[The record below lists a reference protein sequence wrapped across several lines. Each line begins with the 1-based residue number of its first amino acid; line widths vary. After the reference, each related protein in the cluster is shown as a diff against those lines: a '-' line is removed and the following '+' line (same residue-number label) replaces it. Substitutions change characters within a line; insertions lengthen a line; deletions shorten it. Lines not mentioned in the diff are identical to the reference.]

1 MARVAGQSHRGQK
14 RRWLSFLGLG
24 RLGNPGNL
32 AGPHQTPAAL
42 TYYEELGLEP
52 TASPAEIRAAYKR
65 LARLLHPDQHTDEE
79 LRFLAERQMKR
90 LNHILETLM
99 DPVQRRAYDQFWS
112 GAEPA
117 GGLFDRYPRLRD
129 AALLAA
135 GVALAAGLIWLA
147 PRETPAAR
155 PPTPQ
160 AAIREPAPAAPPSAE
175 AFDPAGLTRLLR
187 TELAEIRRE
196 LESVRTQRDAA
207 VRELAVLRHTAEPL
221 PPAERSLPPPEP
233 AANAPLPAVSETPAF
248 PLPSL
253 RAPAAISSPA
263 PSPSLTGAWV
273 YVPPRTSLN
282 RPVPYTAEYVELVIV
297 QQEGVLR
304 GRYRG
309 RYYVPDRP
317 ISPEVAF
324 YFEGAAGGQEA
335 VLPWSGAGGA
345 KGEVRLKLVSA
356 DRLQID
362 WFATELGS
370 KLGLASGN
378 SLLTRRRSD

>member
-1 MARVAGQSHRGQK
+1 MS
-14 RRWLSFLGLG
+14 
-24 RLGNPGNL
+24 
-32 AGPHQTPAAL
+32 
-42 TYYEELGLEP
+42 YYEELGLEP

-65 LARLLHPDQHTDEE
+65 LARLLHPDQQTDEE

-90 LNHILETLM
+90 LNHIFEILM

-112 GAEPA
+112 GAGPA

-135 GVALAAGLIWLA
+135 GVALAAGLIWMV
-147 PRETPAAR
+147 PEQTPAA
-155 PPTPQ
+155 PPSAPQ
-160 AAIREPAPAAPPSAE
+160 AAVREPAPAPPPTAE

-187 TELAEIRRE
+187 TELAELRRE
-196 LESVRTQRDAA
+196 LERVRTQRDAA
-207 VRELAVLRHTAEPL
+207 VRELTVLRHTAEPL

-233 AANAPLPAVSETPAF
+233 AASAPLADVSETPVF
-248 PLPSL
+248 PPPSL
-253 RAPAAISSPA
+253 RTSTAIPIPA
-263 PSPSLTGAWV
+263 PPPSLTGSWV

-282 RPVPYTAEYVELVIV
+282 RPVPYTAEYVELVVV
-297 QQEGVLR
+297 QQDGILK

-335 VLPWSGAGGA
+335 VLPWSGPGSA
-345 KGEVRLKLVSA
+345 KGEVRLRLVSA

-370 KLGLASGN
+370 KLGLASGS